1 VFGSSRS
8 IFIEKG
14 RPAERE
20 AGKVCK
26 DDLVKVYILNTGSD
40 CASATQTQSDSD
52 SDTDTDYDT
61 RTAVKAVCHCH
72 LLPAQG
78 DDIITPLP
86 VFYGLNFSKTIDG
99 STRSAVV

>member
-1 VFGSSRS
+1 MFGSSRS

-40 CASATQTQSDSD
+40 CASATQTQFDSH
-52 SDTDTDYDT
+52 TDTECDSDT

-72 LLPAQG
+72 LLPAQ
-78 DDIITPLP
+78 PLL
-86 VFYGLNFSKTIDG
+86 FLCGQNFSKTIDG
-99 STRSAVV
+99 STRSVV